1 VTIQHRILGIDPGSR
16 ICGFAMLTSTKVAP
30 SSFRDFVVED
40 AGVLRADLKLT
51 FIERI
56 GLLHECLEKMLPEL
70 APTCCVIEDAFFG
83 NNARSALKLGQ
94 ARGALISAV
103 VKKRIPTYEV
113 APTKVKSM
121 VTGKGGAS
129 KEDVAKSLE
138 VMLGFKRGK
147 LPYDA
152 VDAVAIALTHGLSM
166 FTERAALKAGARESK
181 KKTLKPSGARAKTAP
196 RIR

>member
-1 VTIQHRILGIDPGSR
+1 MTIQHRILGIDPGSR
-16 ICGFAMLTSTKVAP
+16 VCGFALLTSTKVAP
-30 SSFRDFVVED
+30 SSFRDFVVAD
-40 AGVLRADLKLT
+40 AGVLKADLKLS

-56 GLLHECLEKMLPEL
+56 GLLHEYLERMLPEL

-121 VTGKGGAS
+121 IVGKGSAS
-129 KEDVAKSLE
+129 KEEISRSLE

-152 VDAVAIALTHGLSM
+152 CDAVAIALTHGLSM
-166 FTERAALKAGARESK
+166 FTERAVQKAGARGKAATSK
-181 KKTLKPSGARAKTAP
+181 RAKLPAKTAG
-196 RIR
+196 